1 MPYVI
6 DPGRRGAAALVAVAV
21 AAVALTGWVV
31 WHGRAR
37 PDDLAP
43 AAPVVSS
50 APPALLVVDVV
61 GKVRHPGLVRLPPGS
76 RVADALA
83 AAGGAL
89 PGAPTDGL
97 NLARKLVD
105 GEQIVVGAPAAGP
118 GPASTGAAASPGLLN
133 LNLATLAELDALPGL
148 GPVLARR
155 IVDWRTAHGAFAS
168 VDQLREVEG
177 IGARRLESLRGLLTV

>member
-1 MPYVI
+1 MKYVI

-31 WHGRAR
+31 WHGRAQ
-37 PDDLAP
+37 PVDLVP
-43 AAPVVSS
+43 AAPAVSS

-61 GKVRHPGLVRLPPGS
+61 GKVRHPGLVRLPAGS

-89 PGAPTDGL
+89 PGASTDVL

-105 GEQIVVGAPAAGP
+105 GEQIVVGAPAAASP
-118 GPASTGAAASPGLLN
+118 GAAGAAASPGGPLN
-133 LNLATLAELDALPGL
+133 LNLATLDQLDALPGL
-148 GPVLARR
+148 GPVLAQR